1 MLYIEDFDNL
11 VLVFDNL
18 KTISISKGHIQ
29 KFYFNEV
36 SRSVEY
42 DSKRDV
48 FKKGLVV
55 NNFKLEFKGFGDSI
69 RSFKC
74 NKVIFKKGRVEIG
87 SLKINKPLKLIY
99 NEDIIII
106 KSDDVK

>member
-18 KTISISKGHIQ
+18 KTIRINKDKIH
-29 KFYFNEV
+29 KFNFNEV

-48 FKKGLVV
+48 FKKGLIV

-74 NKVIFKKGRVEIG
+74 NKVVFKKGTVEIG
-87 SLKINKPLKLIY
+87 SIMINKPLKLIY
-99 NEDIIII
+99 DEDIIII